1 MFILLHHRNRKGVS
15 GASGFK
21 VLSTRTKRD
30 VLLMVL
36 VRTAVVLEVVIY
48 FGGEGLLRPLSK
60 NVEGLD
66 VFYVYHEL
74 VYVICNPIRRL
85 MQLWILHCHTTT
97 KTK

>member
-1 MFILLHHRNRKGVS
+1 MTGRLRKGVS

-48 FGGEGLLRPLSK
+48 FSGEGP
-60 NVEGLD
+60 D
-66 VFYVYHEL
+66 
-74 VYVICNPIRRL
+74 
-85 MQLWILHCHTTT
+85 
-97 KTK
+97 